1 MQFDRCIEPQ
11 LSENNSTNITKSF
24 YLPRQNPLDMISS
37 HNKYDDSCSPSYSF
51 SDIEKEGLYKAIFSR
66 RDVRSHF
73 IADKDLPSDVLF
85 RILNAAHHAPSVG
98 FSQPWNFILIKNKSI
113 RIQVKESFLKEY
125 RKSIS
130 LLEENDDNKQRKEKY
145 MSLKLEGIMESALN
159 ICVTY
164 DHTRF
169 GPFVLGRTSIAE
181 TGVYSVCCAIQNLW
195 LAARAEGI
203 GVGWVSILSNEDLR
217 KILAVPNHIRPI
229 AYLCL
234 GYVNEFSDK
243 PDLENAGWLPRLEVS
258 KVICYDQWGSNDTS
272 GSELRY
278 KPQMNTIL

>member
-1 MQFDRCIEPQ
+1 VISDNIRYDEP
-11 LSENNSTNITKSF
+11 F
-24 YLPRQNPLDMISS
+24 
-37 HNKYDDSCSPSYSF
+37 SPYSSF
-51 SDIEKEGLYKAIFSR
+51 SNSEKDGLYKAIFSR

-73 IADKDLPSDVLF
+73 ITDKTVPRDVVL

-98 FSQPWNFILIKNKSI
+98 FSQPWNFILIKDKSL
-113 RIQVKESFLKEY
+113 RRQVKESFLKEY

-130 LLEENDDNKQRKEKY
+130 LLEEDDDNKQRKEKY

-181 TGVYSVCCAIQNLW
+181 TGVYSVCCAIQNIW

-203 GVGWVSILSNEDLR
+203 GVGWVSILSNEDLHR
-217 KILAVPNHIRPI
+217 ILAIPNHIRPI

-243 PDLENAGWLPRLEVS
+243 PDLENAGWLPRLEVN
-258 KVICYDQWGSNDTS
+258 KVICYEQWW
-272 GSELRY
+272 
-278 KPQMNTIL
+278 NTGPDLI